1 MAAVM
6 GRYPPEILQT
16 HSYQLNDFSTW
27 ETSFTE
33 QTKVLPYPKT
43 FTRSETN
50 RLAYEEKVKRVPQ
63 KSCTMPSVM
72 AAKEGSTAVES
83 LG

>member
-1 MAAVM
+1 M
-6 GRYPPEILQT
+6 GSYLPETVQN

-33 QTKVLPYPKT
+33 QTKVLPYPRT
-43 FTRSETN
+43 FTCSEMN
-50 RLAYEEKVKRVPQ
+50 RLASEENVKHVPQ
-63 KSCTMPSVM
+63 KCRTMPSVM
-72 AAKEGSTAVES
+72 AAEEGSTAVDS